1 MVLQEEFTDAR
12 SNEDHIEHGTL
23 VHNKHNDQIHYSEN
37 DETNEYSAMTFEGKL
52 ELAKTLAHL
61 YISTSKHSNFESAL
75 IDYHFDKNEDLMIET
90 IDIEF

>member
-23 VHNKHNDQIHYSEN
+23 VHNDHNDQIHYSEN

-52 ELAKTLAHL
+52 
-61 YISTSKHSNFESAL
+61 
-75 IDYHFDKNEDLMIET
+75 
-90 IDIEF
+90 